1 MGIRVHLLFWNEK
14 FPTAGQKE
22 MWVEGQSY
30 GAPALFYN
38 LEVPFLVEDK
48 HIITKFSAK
57 LPHEVYVDFSYDGNI
72 APMGYAR
79 PEYFCRMFFDK
90 RNLLKL

>member
-1 MGIRVHLLFWNEK
+1 MDSRVHLLFWNEK

-38 LEVPFLVEDK
+38 LEAPFLVDEK
-48 HIITKFSAK
+48 HIITKFSTR
-57 LPHEVYVDFSYDGNI
+57 LPYEVYVDFDYEGHILSKGIGRSEN
-72 APMGYAR
+72 
-79 PEYFCRMFFDK
+79 FCRMFFDK